1 MCSHLFLPTRL
12 TVSSTRAGNRGCPV
26 PRYLLCPAQGQE
38 MNTHLLH
45 TCQTKQISYIST
57 YMWNLEKWCRGTYF
71 QNRNGDTNREQIYRH
86 QVGNGGGINW
96 EVGIHIYTLLC
107 IKQITNEN
115 LLYNTRNYLM
125 FSADLNGMGI

>member
-1 MCSHLFLPTRL
+1 MTYRVKKSEREKQVSH
-12 TVSSTRAGNRGCPV
+12 
-26 PRYLLCPAQGQE
+26 
-38 MNTHLLH
+38 
-45 TCQTKQISYIST
+45 IST
-57 YMWNLEKWCRGTYF
+57 YMWNLEEWCRGTYF

-115 LLYNTRNYLM
+115 LLYNTGNYLM